1 MFFKIRPDIALY
13 TGCPREKSQK
23 VIYLRSSVLSRGG
36 MKCCVNDY
44 IRVIIYRFFDRVRSG
59 IRTFY
64 WPCITESARFHF
76 RIIRMSGF
84 NYAFTMNLYVQRID
98 SDHGS
103 SIKIL
108 LRSRNGRKSMIKRR
122 GWRRIPDKKKENESK
137 KYGENP

>member
-1 MFFKIRPDIALY
+1 MLMIISELLY
-13 TGCPREKSQK
+13 IDFS
-23 VIYLRSSVLSRGG
+23 IY
-36 MKCCVNDY
+36 N
-44 IRVIIYRFFDRVRSG
+44 DRVRSG
-59 IRTFY
+59 IRIFY

-76 RIIRMSGF
+76 RIIRMNGF

-103 SIKIL
+103 SIRIL